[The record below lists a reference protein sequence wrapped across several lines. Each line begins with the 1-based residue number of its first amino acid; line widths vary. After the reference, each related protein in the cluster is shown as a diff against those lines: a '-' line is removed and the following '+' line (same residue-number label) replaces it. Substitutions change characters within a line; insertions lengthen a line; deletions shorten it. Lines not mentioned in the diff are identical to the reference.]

1 MHNSQHKYLVYTTF
15 QGRNLSNLFGGIL
28 KNRWFHKYILTL
40 SDLYYMSSWTKEF
53 LSVDNC
59 IWCLIELSFPWLAHE
74 AHYSIHRSK
83 NGLPFFLSS
92 IPSSFR
98 TQEKL
103 GEPLEAWEHI
113 AGNTYYCCM
122 GCFTVVV
129 VSTLSCAILNGVSF
143 LESLRLYELL

>member
-1 MHNSQHKYLVYTTF
+1 MVWSAKF
-15 QGRNLSNLFGGIL
+15 RGGGGA
-28 KNRWFHKYILTL
+28 LTL
-40 SDLYYMSSWTKEF
+40 PGPPSSYTSEYMSSWTKEF

-74 AHYSIHRSK
+74 AHCSIHRSK

-143 LESLRLYELL
+143 LESLRLYELLKLFHTDVLVPELRWYY

>member
-1 MHNSQHKYLVYTTF
+1 MLGARKYKKIRSAQHQILFYNKF
-15 QGRNLSNLFGGIL
+15 QPQ
-28 KNRWFHKYILTL
+28 
-40 SDLYYMSSWTKEF
+40 DLYKMTLIGPKNSCPLTIVFDAS
-53 LSVDNC
+53 LNC
-59 IWCLIELSFPWLAHE
+59 RSLGLRIE

-113 AGNTYYCCM
+113 AGNTYYCCL
-122 GCFTVVV
+122 GCFTVEV

-143 LESLRLYELL
+143 LESLRLYKLL